1 MKIKF
6 EWDEEKEKRNIKKH
20 GLSFKE
26 AATVFLDESAI
37 IFDDPEHSEEEEKI
51 YVRGI

>member
-6 EWDEEKEKRNIKKH
+6 EWDKEKEKSNIKKH

-37 IFDDPEHSEEEEKI
+37 IFDIRSILKKRKDFL
-51 YVRGI
+51 Y